1 MKNVILFGIAVL
13 FCISAFCDE
22 CWSDGFRFDGSEITE
37 EAILLNPTDPLAYS
51 SALAEGEPK
60 SLTINVEDTFDPE
73 KSASIFADYSE
84 TAVEGTAAWDYTDE
98 DFKDFPT
105 DDTYLLTET
114 VTSDTES
121 KVLKRTV
128 TILPEPI
135 GLLVIAI
142 IGVLFLRKRT
152 KSLMAILAIATLGA
166 LSAKADGCVSNVN
179 CLQMWPFDRS
189 VIINYTLTS
198 NSTNPIFDVKFY
210 GSTDDGVTIFDL
222 AEKGTITRD
231 GANGTVAG
239 SGEHKTIWSPDESFY
254 ETFSD
259 DMLVKVEATEQNLDG
274 TYMIIDLSGGTNA
287 TNFAIS
293 YLDDVPEGGWTD
305 EYKTTKMVLRK
316 IKPGSFTM
324 GSPSSELGRKDDEVQ
339 RKITLTQPF
348 YIGVFEA
355 TQKQYELITGF
366 NPSHHKGETRPVEY
380 VSYNMIR
387 GEERGTNWPANCEV
401 DATAFLGI
409 LRAKTNHTFDL
420 PTEAQW
426 EFACRAETLTA
437 WNDGTTITNEVSDGN
452 LARLGRYSHN
462 REDGF
467 GGFSEHTIVGSYLPN
482 DWGLYDMHGNV
493 YEWCLD
499 WYDLYSGDT
508 TDPKGKEDGYCRVCR
523 GGCFGGNARYCRSA
537 ERFNYWPGDCDNLTG
552 FRIALTVSNEPAPAP
567 DPEKYLVI
575 DLSGGTNATNF
586 AISYLDDVPEGG
598 WTDEY
603 KTTKMVLRKI
613 KAGKFLMGSPTNEF
627 GRSGDET
634 QHKVTLTKD
643 FYIGV
648 FETTQTQYKLIA
660 GVNPSLYGGDMRP
673 VDSVSYD
680 TLRGANRGSKWPSS
694 SRVDASSFFGIL
706 RAKTGKAF
714 DLPTEAQWE
723 YACRAG
729 TTTALNNGCSITNYY
744 ADGNLNKLGRY
755 QGNGGRDEDVP
766 FTKNAHVIVGSY
778 LPNAWGLY
786 DMHGNVDEWCLD
798 WHLQY
803 SGDATDPKG
812 PDGYSRCRV
821 MRGGNWFSGP
831 HMCRSAFRSTY
842 DVPEN
847 GSEMTGVR
855 IVLVP

>member
-1 MKNVILFGIAVL
+1 
-13 FCISAFCDE
+13 
-22 CWSDGFRFDGSEITE
+22 
-37 EAILLNPTDPLAYS
+37 
-51 SALAEGEPK
+51 
-60 SLTINVEDTFDPE
+60 
-73 KSASIFADYSE
+73 
-84 TAVEGTAAWDYTDE
+84 
-98 DFKDFPT
+98 
-105 DDTYLLTET
+105 
-114 VTSDTES
+114 
-121 KVLKRTV
+121 
-128 TILPEPI
+128 
-135 GLLVIAI
+135 I
-142 IGVLFLRKRT
+142 I
-152 KSLMAILAIATLGA
+152 AILALIALGSLGA
-166 LSAKADGCVSNVN
+166 KAEGIVSNVN

-222 AEKGTITRD
+222 AGKGTITRD

-274 TYMIIDLSGGTNA
+274 TYMI
-287 TNFAIS
+287 
-293 YLDDVPEGGWTD
+293 
-305 EYKTTKMVLRK
+305 
-316 IKPGSFTM
+316 
-324 GSPSSELGRKDDEVQ
+324 
-339 RKITLTQPF
+339 
-348 YIGVFEA
+348 
-355 TQKQYELITGF
+355 
-366 NPSHHKGETRPVEY
+366 
-380 VSYNMIR
+380 
-387 GEERGTNWPANCEV
+387 
-401 DATAFLGI
+401 
-409 LRAKTNHTFDL
+409 
-420 PTEAQW
+420 
-426 EFACRAETLTA
+426 
-437 WNDGTTITNEVSDGN
+437 
-452 LARLGRYSHN
+452 
-462 REDGF
+462 
-467 GGFSEHTIVGSYLPN
+467 
-482 DWGLYDMHGNV
+482 
-493 YEWCLD
+493 
-499 WYDLYSGDT
+499 
-508 TDPKGKEDGYCRVCR
+508 
-523 GGCFGGNARYCRSA
+523 
-537 ERFNYWPGDCDNLTG
+537 
-552 FRIALTVSNEPAPAP
+552 
-567 DPEKYLVI
+567 I